1 MTHTKHN
8 FSPQYMDSVKGD
20 LVNEEEFVDI
30 LEERRNS
37 SDLGHAFRTFSPH
50 PYKGAPSC
58 STADLNKAV
67 LESQYL
73 RYMAKEIA
81 TEMGSSVEEVREE
94 ATGILEEMSQNL
106 QLGFIRLMGYT
117 VSKMSKRLF
126 SSINVNMEGLNRLQ
140 QAIQEHPVILMP
152 NHRSYVDFLV
162 ISYILFTYDIPVPV
176 IAAGSRKYLFGPTQQ
191 MNVVNTDLN
200 ENVSGTHCPYF
211 SLYFSSCHCK
221 ALAGMKMVGEI
232 LRRSGAFFIRR
243 AIGSDK
249 LYWAV
254 LSEYVKTIVR
264 RGFAPVEFYVEG
276 LRSRTL
282 KSLTPKLGM
291 MHMVLEPYF
300 KGEVFDV
307 TLVPISISYDRVLEE
322 SLLAHELLG
331 VPKPKESTTGLLKA
345 TKVLQENYGSM
356 HVNFG
361 RPLSVRHLC
370 QGKIDRCQY
379 NLIPRDL
386 PQKPTAEA
394 QAFVSW
400 LAHLVVRI
408 QEEGSLISPWSLMAC
423 LFLQAP
429 TTVLTEEGLLW
440 QQLTEK
446 TLWLRKLALDFGAR
460 LNWPEKIPDLDVMAS
475 SVALHR
481 SIVQRK
487 AGRVYLVREE
497 EPAGKRPISAE
508 EGAFR
513 TAAAVLMMASYR
525 NQCLHLFVRPAMV
538 ATAIHIAKTTQ
549 RDKIFPFFF
558 FLQDLFANEFI
569 FIPGKS
575 SQDFEEACFFLKK
588 CAAIDVSQQEAT
600 VSDAGQEVL
609 SFLQAL
615 LKPFIDT
622 YQVVFRYLCEDGVH
636 SFSEKQSLPA
646 VRNLA
651 TKLILSGELYT
662 YEALSSDTQ
671 KNVLSALRRLEIVTK
686 SRVSEQ
692 NEFRVKKDAVRR
704 IGDMLSGKIPPQPLH
719 APPGTRL

>member
-176 IAAGSRKYLFGPTQQ
+176 IAAGSP
-191 MNVVNTDLN
+191 
-200 ENVSGTHCPYF
+200 
-211 SLYFSSCHCK
+211 
-221 ALAGMKMVGEI
+221 LAGMKMVGEI